1 MAVTHR
7 APVCSG
13 SGSAALYRQYPSAVV
28 FTIAELKHRSSSPT
42 FLTSVISNP
51 HQQSCNIRRTCFE
64 SQEVIVTIVKTG
76 LAEAPQEQR
85 VNGSV
90 NTQRKLVDAAA
101 ASAAKDSARNHS
113 YKPVNR
119 ASSTTS
125 TQTSLTHSIELS
137 EICVQRQTETDSA
150 S

>member
-1 MAVTHR
+1 
-7 APVCSG
+7 
-13 SGSAALYRQYPSAVV
+13 VV

-64 SQEVIVTIVKTG
+64 SQEVFITIVETSFT
-76 LAEAPQEQR
+76 EAPQEQR

-101 ASAAKDSARNHS
+101 ASAAEDSARNHS
-113 YKPVNR
+113 YKPINR
-119 ASSTTS
+119 ASSTS
-125 TQTSLTHSIELS
+125 SAQTSLAYSIELS
-137 EICVQRQTETDSA
+137 EIYVQRQTETDSA